1 MARTTSCNRNKTEE
15 EIEIDRKRRRD
26 RDTDIMPAN
35 AKEMKRDRE
44 IILVRLLF
52 SGDHLN
58 TAAWE
63 RDNRRRELR
72 LDTIYFGSDMWR

>member
-52 SGDHLN
+52 QAI
-58 TAAWE
+58 T
-63 RDNRRRELR
+63 
-72 LDTIYFGSDMWR
+72 